1 MILTITRVY
10 SLKTTPRPNTQ
21 TRKQA
26 LILTSKTFANDLA
39 LYSNIEREQSKVMVR
54 KMRKANFC
62 ELSHK
67 APTGEKCVKKVLK

>member
-10 SLKTTPRPNTQ
+10 SLKTTLRQNTQ

-54 KMRKANFC
+54 EMRKTNFY
-62 ELSHK
+62 ELSLK
-67 APTGEKCVKKVLK
+67 ALTGEKFVKKVLR